1 MLSETFIKFQF
12 NKEETM
18 IKKLL
23 IVLLAV
29 FFIVPAAS
37 AVEVGGKNLPE
48 KLELGDKTVFVNGS
62 GIRVK
67 WFMDIYA
74 CGLYL
79 TKKMN
84 DPQKIMDADEP
95 MAIRMHVIS
104 GLMSYKKLVDALKE
118 GFEKSTGGNIGP
130 IKAKIDKYIAAHKG
144 DVKEDKIYQYEYVP
158 GEGTSVVI
166 DGRKAITVSGLDF
179 KKAVFG
185 IWLCDDPADE
195 DLKEGML
202 GMAD

>member
-1 MLSETFIKFQF
+1 
-12 NKEETM
+12 M

-29 FFIVPAAS
+29 LFFAPAVS

-48 KLELGDKTVFVNGS
+48 KLQLGDKTVFVNGS

-79 TKKMN
+79 PKKMS
-84 DPQKIMDADEP
+84 DPQMIMDADEP

-118 GFEKSTGGNIGP
+118 GFEKATGGNISP
-130 IKAKIDKYIAAHKG
+130 LKAKIDKYIAAHKG
-144 DVKEDKIYQYEYVP
+144 DVKEDKLYQYEYVP

-166 DGRKAITVSGLDF
+166 DGRKAITIEGLDF

-195 DLKEGML
+195 DLKERML
-202 GMAD
+202 GNED

>member
-1 MLSETFIKFQF
+1 
-12 NKEETM
+12 M

-29 FFIVPAAS
+29 LFIAPVAS

-48 KLELGDKTVFVNGS
+48 KLQMGDTTVFINGS
-62 GIRVK
+62 GIRMKAWIIKV
-67 WFMDIYA
+67 YA

-104 GLMSYKKLVDALKE
+104 GLMSYDKLVAALRE
-118 GFEKSTGGNIGP
+118 GFEKATKGNIGP

-144 DVKEDKIYQYEYVP
+144 EVKEDKLYQYEYVP

-166 DGRKAITVSGLDF
+166 DGRKAITVEGLDF

-185 IWLCDDPADE
+185 IWLCDEPADA
-195 DLKEGML
+195 DLKERLIGNEE
-202 GMAD
+202 

>member
-1 MLSETFIKFQF
+1 
-12 NKEETM
+12 M